1 MLRVLLLTACLCF
14 VSTAGECADTD
25 TDTKVDGAFVGDGTY
40 SPTTGCKKLKDIE
53 NGRAAPNISTY
64 PLILTRQ
71 GTRSWEGG
79 CSFESIRETKPN
91 TFETKMQC
99 SEGSEEY
106 EETMTFT
113 RLDADRIKVASGEE
127 ALVYER
133 CKGLKGTVD
142 R

>member
-1 MLRVLLLTACLCF
+1 MVRAALLAACLCLI
-14 VSTAGECADTD
+14 STVGEAADA
-25 TDTKVDGAFVGDGTY
+25 KLDGAFVGEGKY

-53 NGRAAPNISTY
+53 SGKAAPNISTY
-64 PLILTRQ
+64 PLTLTRE

-79 CSFESIRETKPN
+79 CRFDGVRETNPN
-91 TFETKMQC
+91 TFEATMQC
-99 SEGSEEY
+99 SEGGEEY

-113 RLDADRIKVASGEE
+113 RIDADRIKVASGDE

>member
-1 MLRVLLLTACLCF
+1 MLRILLLTACMS
-14 VSTAGECADTD
+14 VVPVAGECAES
-25 TDTKVDGAFVGDGTY
+25 KVDGAFIGDDTY

-53 NGRAAPNISTY
+53 SGKAAPNISTY
-64 PLILTRQ
+64 PLTLTRQ

-79 CSFESIRETKPN
+79 CSFESIREMKPD
-91 TFETKMQC
+91 TFEAKMQC
-99 SEGSEEY
+99 SEGGEEY
-106 EETMTFT
+106 EETVTFT
-113 RLDADRIKVASGEE
+113 RLDANRIKVTSEGD

>member
-25 TDTKVDGAFVGDGTY
+25 TKADGAFVGDGTY

-53 NGRAAPNISTY
+53 SGKAAPNISTY

-113 RLDADRIKVASGEE
+113 RLEADRIKVASGDE